1 MKSFA
6 ELAGVIQSPEPKS
19 VDPFFDPYL
28 NVDVRTLSI
37 TPTKETPQMQDSN
50 IVNFNFSLD
59 KTDAISFLSML
70 YSNVVSRKMS
80 MEEFDYHTNI
90 INFICGATTTHSD
103 YKPTYNVD
111 LEGTSLSDLASIAS
125 DEAYTKRVIEI
136 ESIIEED
143 CDLYMNDCDFD
154 DEDECECECECDIVD
169 KEVNHTII
177 DSMIDE
183 LHVMN
188 MINDSSDDNYYKIT
202 RAIGNLAL
210 AYKAE
215 LSTKELKKFIKG
227 VNQYKKIAL

>member
-80 MEEFDYHTNI
+80 MEEFDYHINI
-90 INFICGATTTHSD
+90 INFICGATTTHTN

-111 LEGTSLSDLASIAS
+111 LDGTSLSDLASIAS
-125 DEAYTKRVIEI
+125 DVAYTKRVIEV
-136 ESIIEED
+136 ESIVEED
-143 CDLYMNDCDFD
+143 CAPHMDDCDFD
-154 DEDECECECECDIVD
+154 DEYGEDFEDE
-169 KEVNHTII
+169 KNRTII

-183 LHVMN
+183 LAAIN
-188 MINDSSDDNYYKIT
+188 MINDPSDDEYHKIT
-202 RAIGNLAL
+202 KAISNLAL
-210 AYKAE
+210 GYKEDLTTRE
-215 LSTKELKKFIKG
+215 LMKFVKG
-227 VNQYKKIAL
+227 VKQYKKIAL